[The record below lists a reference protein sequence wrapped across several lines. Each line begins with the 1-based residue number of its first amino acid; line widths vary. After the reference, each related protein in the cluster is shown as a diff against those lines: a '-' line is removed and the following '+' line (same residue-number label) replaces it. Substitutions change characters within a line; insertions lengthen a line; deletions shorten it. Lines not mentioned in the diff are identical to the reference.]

1 MLHQGDEGDDLEYLI
16 LWRISLSG
24 RAVAPLT
31 TTSIRVRDGE
41 IKSAVLLVLVLI
53 LVVLIEQ
60 LILTIS

>member
-1 MLHQGDEGDDLEYLI
+1 M
-16 LWRISLSG
+16 SG

-41 IKSAVLLVLVLI
+41 IKSAELLVLVLI